1 MENIFFSFFDKI
13 SELPEMTANKHPARC
28 VHYHRPEQSSPTV
41 VVIKNF
47 LSFLPKEY
55 YLFARIIR

>member
-1 MENIFFSFFDKI
+1 
-13 SELPEMTANKHPARC
+13 MTANKHPARC